1 MTITTPI
8 SDYLVNME
16 PLIGMISNFMLMA
29 LILVT
34 FLALIVAN
42 SMVTKTIEEN
52 TYENAMLR
60 CLGWN

>member
-1 MTITTPI
+1 
-8 SDYLVNME
+8 ME

-42 SMVTKTIEEN
+42 SLVTKTIEEN